1 MCLSREAQK
10 FQTKLKT
17 ATLRTKSHFV
27 FQIHPRL
34 LGESIGRHFFDNRRA
49 DSGLYNPFLLRTGF
63 KSRQSLLT
71 VTLRRLD
78 GFLIED
84 QGEEYKVAF
93 VENGGVVFYYLPSSL
108 LRKAGITAAPN
119 QPFQMDELEV
129 ELPNGRNAIAYSV
142 VPLAKPSDAFRDP
155 IEMNEE
161 RRRKLTA
168 IFKRFGPKD

>member
-17 ATLRTKSHFV
+17 ATVRTKSHFV

-93 VENGGVVFYYLPSSL
+93 VEERRSSL
-108 LRKAGITAAPN
+108 LLFALITSS
-119 QPFQMDELEV
+119 ESWHYRSESTI
-129 ELPNGRNAIAYSV
+129 PNG
-142 VPLAKPSDAFRDP
+142 
-155 IEMNEE
+155 
-161 RRRKLTA
+161 
-168 IFKRFGPKD
+168 